1 MEIVQRQWGKYYVLD
16 SSDDYKVKRLVVN
29 PKKKLSMQR
38 HFKRAEL
45 WQVVSGEGILYLS
58 TKCLNLL
65 ERDSYFIQQGV
76 WHTVENISDTESL
89 VIIEIQTG
97 ICEEEDIERKV

>member
-1 MEIVQRQWGKYYVLD
+1 MEIVQRQWGRYYVLD
-16 SSDDYKVKRLVVN
+16 SGDNYKVKRFVVN

-45 WQVVSGEGILYLS
+45 WQVVKGEGKIFYDGSEHLIKSPQVVHIL
-58 TKCLNLL
+58 KK
-65 ERDSYFIQQGV
+65 E
-76 WHTVENISDTESL
+76 WHTVENISDTEQL

-97 ICEEEDIERKV
+97 VCEEDDVERK